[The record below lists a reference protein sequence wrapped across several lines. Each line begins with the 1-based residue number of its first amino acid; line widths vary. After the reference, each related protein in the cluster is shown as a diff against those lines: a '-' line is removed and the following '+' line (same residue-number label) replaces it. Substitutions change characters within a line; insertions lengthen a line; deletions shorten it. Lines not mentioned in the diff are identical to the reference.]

1 MKWLRTAIILNETDF
16 RLLSVD
22 LLLETIKV
30 NEMKFN
36 SWEELKEYL
45 KEELEL
51 ILEEHQASKF
61 LVTLNQQSYYMLEE
75 DLAETVFKEY
85 KECFKEFVEEK
96 IEI

>member
-1 MKWLRTAIILNETDF
+1 MWLRTAIILSETDF

-22 LLLETIKV
+22 LLLETIKI

-75 DLAETVFKEY
+75 DLAETVLKEY
-85 KECFKEFVEEK
+85 KECFKEFIEEK
-96 IEI
+96 KEI